1 MSLIIRVQT
10 VLKMLLSKKNV
21 SGLIP
26 RRRETLPPL
35 IRQCQT
41 SISLTWDHLPDTFS
55 PDEQGIRFYVYTLPL
70 MTSKSRNFSQL
81 RELATWYELNFEI
94 NQDCSC
100 CPNQNIQNPVFQ
112 NSYSNATQKQT
123 TKSKIF
129 IFKRVCQVS

>member
-10 VLKMLLSKKNV
+10 LLKMLSKKNV

-26 RRRETLPPL
+26 RRRETLTPL

-55 PDEQGIRFYVYTLPL
+55 PDEQGIRFYIYTLTL
-70 MTSKSRNFSQL
+70 MTNKSRNFSQL
-81 RELATWYELNFEI
+81 MELATWYKLNFEI

-123 TKSKIF
+123 NKSKTF